1 MLGSHLRIRQ
11 CCSLP
16 RNLFWLRNAKCS
28 FYLLRFVLKRN
39 SIFVR
44 KHFVLDEVT
53 TEMIPKVNRNGVIE
67 MENSVTG
74 WWFQCSMIVLFL
86 TQCAFCF
93 SQHCRNNIVV
103 NTVIQVEAILYY
115 SLSEIN
121 YITRCR
127 LL

>member
-1 MLGSHLRIRQ
+1 M
-11 CCSLP
+11 
-16 RNLFWLRNAKCS
+16 RNAKRS
-28 FYLLRFVLKRN
+28 VYLLRFVSKLN

-93 SQHCRNNIVV
+93 SQYRRNNIVV
-103 NTVIQVEAILYY
+103 NTVIQVEAVL
-115 SLSEIN
+115 
-121 YITRCR
+121 
-127 LL
+127 